1 MTRVTE
7 CWVSTDVI
15 ARDHDAMILD
25 AVRKVTGAL
34 TDTPVVVVT
43 VEPGRRP
50 DTVSIVAYDA
60 FTPDATVTTI
70 LTGLVKR
77 TGRRLLGLP
86 E

>member
-25 AVRKVTGAL
+25 AVRKITGAL
-34 TDTPVVVVT
+34 TDTPVVVT

-50 DTVSIVAYDA
+50 DTISIVAYDD

-77 TGRRLLGLP
+77 TGRRLLGPP